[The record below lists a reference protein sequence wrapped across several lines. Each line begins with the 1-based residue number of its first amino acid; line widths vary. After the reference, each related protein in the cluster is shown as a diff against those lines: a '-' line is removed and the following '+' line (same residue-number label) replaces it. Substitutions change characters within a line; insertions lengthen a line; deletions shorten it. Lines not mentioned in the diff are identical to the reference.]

1 MINNLTEL
9 ITKIWVLDETS
20 ISATLKEA
28 LQNKKAVIYDGVAYW
43 AEGSG
48 NTGII
53 QHLKF
58 TERSAD
64 SVKEVIEQLQS
75 VASATQNMGQAVQSM
90 QNVLMATQVL
100 SSMVVVGAIVV
111 QTQYLGRKLDA
122 IQDTVDEIALSQHEQ
137 NLVFYMDKI
146 GDYMGSVEYA
156 RGLLQDRSM
165 ASEIGGVAL
174 QLLPEIGSKRNHIV
188 SLVDNIANYVRY
200 SSKERNERKHFKL
213 MLDFI
218 HLLVDVLP
226 GALHT
231 EHLLA
236 ARIGKPR
243 LAQLILQSG
252 SLKYEQVLGN
262 YKGLMNQ
269 LHREMVVGTLG
280 QQGGRV
286 FMEYKPKLQE
296 LIQSPVNHMLLFKQA
311 ANIAVGK
318 NAT

>member
-1 MINNLTEL
+1 LINNLNDL
-9 ITKIWVLDETS
+9 ITKIWVLDGDS
-20 ISATLKEA
+20 ISATLLEA
-28 LQNKKAVIYDGVAYW
+28 LQNGKAVIYDGVAYW

-48 NTGII
+48 KTGVI

-64 SVKEVIEQLQS
+64 SAKEIIDQLQS
-75 VASATQNMGQAVQSM
+75 VASATQNMSQAVQGM

-100 SSMVVVGAIVV
+100 SSVVVVGAIVV

-156 RGLLQDRSM
+156 RNLLQDRSM
-165 ASEIGGVAL
+165 ANEISGVAL
-174 QLLPEIGSKRNHIV
+174 QLLPEVGGKRNHIT
-188 SLVDNIANYVRY
+188 SLVDNIANYVRS
-200 SSKERNERKHFKL
+200 SSKERNESKHFKL

-243 LAQLILQSG
+243 LAQLILRSG
-252 SLKYEQVLGN
+252 SLKYEHVLDS
-262 YKGLMNQ
+262 YKRLMNQ
-269 LHREMVVGTLG
+269 LHREMITGALG
-280 QQGGRV
+280 QQGERV

-296 LIQSPVNHMLLFKQA
+296 LMQSPINHMLLFKQA
-311 ANIAVGK
+311 ANIA
-318 NAT
+318 AEETAI